1 MGPPGPVFI
10 WGAGRPAKSKFDR
23 TTAVVSRS
31 NFLRTVEF
39 PTFVIDAPFSLDRL
53 PRALARILALAL
65 LAVLLGACTF
75 LRIGY
80 PHLDTY
86 AASVADDYFDLDLR
100 QKQEFR
106 TRFDRLH
113 AWHRYEQLPDY
124 VSFLTETKTR
134 VERGVTRA
142 DVAWA
147 IGGVQERYRTIMQRS
162 ADDAAVVLM
171 TITPEQLNGLQRR
184 WDKDNRRF
192 TREYRLDD
200 GVEEQRKAAVR
211 RTLSRV
217 REWAGSLTPEQ
228 EAKITAMVSELPPM
242 HGLRHE
248 DRMRRQKEFMK
259 LMRSRGDDPRQF
271 SARLRHYL
279 INWEEGR
286 DPRYDRVFKE
296 STEKQAE
303 LYVAIGRMLT
313 PAQRAAVTRRLQ
325 GYIDDLARLSQRPGV
340 AAQPTA
346 SR

>member
-1 MGPPGPVFI
+1 MQMRIGTHV
-10 WGAGRPAKSKFDR
+10 A
-23 TTAVVSRS
+23 
-31 NFLRTVEF
+31 
-39 PTFVIDAPFSLDRL
+39 RL
-53 PRALARILALAL
+53 PARVVL
-65 LAVLLGACTF
+65 LAVFAVGLAACSF

-86 AASVADDYFDLDLR
+86 AASVADDYFDLDPR

-106 TRFDRLH
+106 ARFDQLH

-124 VSFLTETKTR
+124 VAFLTEAKTR
-134 VERGVTRA
+134 VERGATRA

-147 IGGVQERYRTIMQRS
+147 IGGVQERYRMIMRRS
-162 ADDAAVVLM
+162 ADDAAAVLM

-192 TREYRLDD
+192 TREYRLEES
-200 GVEEQRKAAVR
+200 VEEQRKASVR
-211 RTLSRV
+211 RTLTRV

-228 EAKITAMVSELPPM
+228 EAKIAAMASELPPL

-279 INWEEGR
+279 VNWEEGR

-296 STEKQAE
+296 STEKHAE
-303 LYVAIGRMLT
+303 LYVAIARMLT
-313 PAQRAAVTRRLQ
+313 PAQRARVTTRLQ
-325 GYIDDLARLSQRPGV
+325 GYIDDFARLSQRPG
-340 AAQPTA
+340 ASAQPTA
-346 SR
+346 NR